1 MVRNLRE
8 AVPCRTVLLVVLAL
22 ALALT
27 VMATAGAGVDSSP
40 PGSSVAVTTAPSG
53 KVGVA
58 DAVCVR
64 RGPDGPE
71 PCEPGKLN

>member
-1 MVRNLRE
+1 MVRNLCE
-8 AVPCRTVLLVVLAL
+8 AVPRRTVLLVVLAL
-22 ALALT
+22 ALALALA

-53 KVGVA
+53 KVGIV

-71 PCEPGKLN
+71 PCEPG